1 MTAWLSAGQA
11 LPPPRDGEIRA
22 LYRELRNET
31 EVWLTI
37 EPRSADGKPGPTGMI
52 VTCTVRFPGKQPKA
66 PPQDIDVRAYA
77 GFLWAPKVEFWL
89 LLDDR
94 EKIDLVP
101 PGAVA
106 LATDSVSDYLQASVP
121 VPELKRIANAK
132 RVTGNALGFQFEL
145 TEPQRQAI
153 RVFIG
158 RVLSDN
164 PAQDRQVAL
173 EGNSDLLSNVEPG
186 I

>member
-1 MTAWLSAGQA
+1 VTAWLSAGQA

-22 LYRELRNET
+22 LYWELRNET

-37 EPRSADGKPGPTGMI
+37 EPRLADGKPGPTGMI

-94 EKIDLVP
+94 EKIELVP
-101 PGAVA
+101 PGVVA

-132 RVTGNALGFQFEL
+132 RVTGNALGVQFEL

-164 PAQDRQVAL
+164 PAQNRQVAL
-173 EGNSDLLSNVEPG
+173 EGN